1 MTGASRRT
9 VFRLKSLVKSG
20 QGIQRKEGSGRPQK
34 LKANDK
40 RRVSR
45 LVQVHENWSAEE
57 VAKVA
62 HRKGSPLVSSRTIQR
77 YLKSNGWF
85 KLIPKLKPML
95 TEEHKRQRVIW
106 CRQHQDT
113 NWSRVFFSD
122 ESTFQFFSN
131 KFAVWS
137 KGKPK
142 RKAKPKYSPKLM
154 VWGGISMRGTTNLS
168 VIAGTVDS
176 RVYQNI
182 LNENIP
188 TMSALYP
195 DGYILQQDNARPH
208 TSRTTIE
215 FFKKYRLVVLKWPA
229 GSPDL
234 NPIENLWAIMK
245 RKLERAQ
252 KRTISEWK
260 AEIEKIWSDIRPD
273 VIKSFIESMPR
284 RIQMVIEADGKIIKY

>member
-1 MTGASRRT
+1 
-9 VFRLKSLVKSG
+9 
-20 QGIQRKEGSGRPQK
+20 
-34 LKANDK
+34 
-40 RRVSR
+40 
-45 LVQVHENWSAEE
+45 
-57 VAKVA
+57 
-62 HRKGSPLVSSRTIQR
+62 
-77 YLKSNGWF
+77 
-85 KLIPKLKPML
+85 
-95 TEEHKRQRVIW
+95 
-106 CRQHQDT
+106 
-113 NWSRVFFSD
+113 
-122 ESTFQFFSN
+122 
-131 KFAVWS
+131 
-137 KGKPK
+137 
-142 RKAKPKYSPKLM
+142 M